1 MGVSWR
7 IRILGS
13 GASRRHSRLGRT
25 GAERDMENRYERWS
39 EISLSGEFF
48 PREDALEVLTDP
60 TVDILRLVAAAGD
73 VRMARFGRKVKV
85 HQINNIKNGLCPE
98 DCGYCAQSKIA
109 QAPLRKYAM
118 KDEEAIVQEAREAK
132 EQGVYRYCMVASGR
146 GPTPHEA
153 AKLARIIRRIDQ
165 EVGIR
170 TCLSAGLVDLEK
182 ASLFKRAGLDRLNHN
197 LNTSRRH
204 TGRIVGTHTYQ
215 DRIDTLEA
223 ATQAGLE
230 SCSGMITGMGETDED
245 ILDVAY
251 ELRSLDVPSIPVNFL
266 IPIEGNPVFDFDQLS
281 PRRCLRILCAFR
293 FVNPRAEIRVAA
305 GREGH
310 LRQLQVLSLYPAN
323 SLFVD
328 GYLATRGDPKQPVYR
343 MIRDAGFE
351 IEGETLPGTP
361 RTSAQNYAID
371 DNPSILNPKTA
382 RV

>member
-1 MGVSWR
+1 
-7 IRILGS
+7 
-13 GASRRHSRLGRT
+13 
-25 GAERDMENRYERWS
+25 MENRYERWS
-39 EISLSGEFF
+39 RLSLSGKLF

-98 DCGYCAQSKIA
+98 DCGYCAQSKIS
-109 QAPLRKYAM
+109 QTPLRKYAM

-170 TCLSAGLVDLEK
+170 TCLSAGLVDFEK

-215 DRIDTLEA
+215 DRIATLEA

-251 ELRSLDVPSIPVNFL
+251 ELRSLEVPSIPVNFL
-266 IPIEGNPVFDFDQLS
+266 IPIEGNPVYDFDQLS
-281 PRRCLRILCAFR
+281 PLRCLRILCAFR

-351 IEGETLPGTP
+351 IEGERLPSTA